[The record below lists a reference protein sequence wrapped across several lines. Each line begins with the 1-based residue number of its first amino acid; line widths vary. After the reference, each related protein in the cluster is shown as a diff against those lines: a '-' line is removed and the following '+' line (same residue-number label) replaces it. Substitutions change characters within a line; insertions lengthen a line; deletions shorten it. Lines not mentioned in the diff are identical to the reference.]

1 MHEES
6 EERSSEYFLSPENSE
21 CQAARKDSVNLKLS
35 RILWL
40 DRCAWDGS
48 FAPDWEGCNPQGR
61 YKKVE
66 FMKTIFVKPQSIEK
80 KWYLIDAE
88 GKTLGRVAAEAA
100 KILRGKN
107 KAEYV
112 PHQDLGD
119 YVIIINAAKASVTGN
134 KMEDKIYYRHSM
146 YPGGL
151 KAESLKKMLDRKPT
165 YPMEHAI
172 KGMLPHG
179 KLGRRLFT
187 NVKIYA
193 GPEHPHQAQQP
204 IAVEM

>member
-1 MHEES
+1 
-6 EERSSEYFLSPENSE
+6 
-21 CQAARKDSVNLKLS
+21 
-35 RILWL
+35 
-40 DRCAWDGS
+40 
-48 FAPDWEGCNPQGR
+48 
-61 YKKVE
+61 
-66 FMKTIFVKPQSIEK
+66 MKTIFVKPQSVEK

-88 GKTLGRVAAEAA
+88 GKNLGRVAVAA
-100 KILRGKN
+100 ARILRGKN

-119 YVIIINAAKASVTGN
+119 YVIIINAAKATVTGN
-134 KMEDKIYYRHSM
+134 KMEDKMYYRHSM

-151 KAESLKKMLDRKPT
+151 KAESLEKVLVRKPT

-179 KLGRRLFT
+179 RLGRKLMT

-193 GPEHPHQAQQP
+193 GSEHPHTAQQP
-204 IAVEM
+204 VAVEI

>member
-1 MHEES
+1 
-6 EERSSEYFLSPENSE
+6 
-21 CQAARKDSVNLKLS
+21 
-35 RILWL
+35 
-40 DRCAWDGS
+40 
-48 FAPDWEGCNPQGR
+48 
-61 YKKVE
+61 
-66 FMKTIFVKPQSIEK
+66 MKTIFVKPQSVEK

-88 GKTLGRVAAEAA
+88 GKNLGRVAVAA
-100 KILRGKN
+100 ARILRGKN
-107 KAEYV
+107 KPEYV
-112 PHQDLGD
+112 PHQDMGD

-179 KLGRRLFT
+179 RLGRQMGKKLFVYRGT
-187 NVKIYA
+187 DHK
-193 GPEHPHQAQQP
+193 HQAQKP
-204 IAVEM
+204 IELKVM